1 MNRHKYWLLLPLLL
15 FFQVGAWA
23 QNAAASSPAPS
34 DQFERIMT
42 WVLVAIAA
50 TVFVAAQLYMIRV
63 NQFLTKRVLRHEAKA
78 HGIVLPEESVAV
90 QGPVENSFW
99 TKIRKKYWE
108 DAVPIDREADIMMHH
123 DYDGI
128 RELDNSL
135 PPWWINLFYI
145 TIVFAGIYMYY
156 YHWGGSGPS
165 SKQEYEQQVEVAAQ
179 AKVLALSRMA
189 NAVDESNVTVVADA
203 SRISEGELV
212 YKANCAACHG
222 QLGEGGVGPNMTDEY
237 WVHGGGIKNVFKTI
251 KYGVPEKGMIAW
263 ASQLNPAAMQNVA
276 SYILTLKGTN
286 PPNGKAPQGE
296 VWKET
301 ETPTETA
308 PTTK

>member
-1 MNRHKYWLLLPLLL
+1 MNQHKYWLSLPLLL

-23 QNAAASSPAPS
+23 QNVAAASPAPTNR
-34 DQFERIMT
+34 FESIMT

-50 TVFVAAQLYMIRV
+50 AVFVAAQIYMIRV
-63 NQFLTKRVLRHEAKA
+63 NQFLTKRVLRHEARA
-78 HGIVLPEESVAV
+78 HGITLPDESTAAEA
-90 QGPVENSFW
+90 PAEDSFW
-99 TKIRKKYWE
+99 TKFRKKYWK
-108 DAVPIDREADIMMHH
+108 DAVPIEREADIMMHH

-135 PPWWINLFYI
+135 PPWWVNLFYI

-179 AKVLALSRMA
+179 AKAVALSRMA
-189 NAVDESNVTVVADA
+189 NAVDESNVTVVTEA
-203 SRISEGELV
+203 SRVSEGELI
-212 YKANCAACHG
+212 YKSSCAACHG

-237 WVHGGGIKNVFKTI
+237 WLHGGGIKNVFKTI

-263 ASQLNPAAMQNVA
+263 AAQLNPAAMQNVA
-276 SYILTLKGTN
+276 SYILTLQGTN

-296 VWKET
+296 AWKDA

-308 PTTK
+308 PGTK